1 MLIATWNLNSI
12 RTRQA
17 RLLAWLDRYQPDVVC
32 LQELK
37 LPDSD
42 FPYDTIRAAGY
53 HAAVHGQPS
62 YNGVAILSRVEPTD
76 IRIGLDDGVDDPQAR
91 LISARFGDVRVISA
105 YFPNGQDLG
114 SDKYVYKLEWM
125 RRLRAYLDKHHDP
138 SEPLALC
145 GDFNVAPDDLD
156 AARPADWA
164 ESVLCHGDARAAL
177 EAIRAWGLVDLFR
190 QQHPGGGIYS
200 WWDYRNRAFDRDDG
214 LRIDHIFVTPA
225 LAERAT
231 ASVVDRAEREGE
243 KPSDHAP
250 VAAVFDALPPE
261 WLGGMSG
268 ERGAEAPTDQGA
280 GAESAAGAGSTRS
293 AADAGSAPASR
304 SSTSKRAAFAGGPK
318 RKKLILID
326 GHSLAY
332 RAFYGLPLY
341 DRRGKISFNNSRG
354 EFTNA
359 VYGFANMLI
368 KAWTDEK
375 PDYIAVAFDAGR
387 TFRDDLYEPYKGTRQ
402 KMPDELV
409 PQIDRIIQLVEAFD
423 IPAVTAE
430 GYEADDILGTL
441 ATRAAADGLDAL
453 IVTGDS
459 DAFQLVGPQ
468 IRVMAP
474 GRLWSDVA
482 VWDADAVRER
492 YSLDPI
498 QLIDFKALKGDTS
511 DNVPGVRGIGEKTAL
526 ALLLAYGTVEGI
538 YEHLGEVTPD
548 RARNALEA
556 GRDMAVLS
564 KDLIT
569 IRTDIPLEIPWEDCA
584 VHSYDRGKVE
594 ALFDVL
600 EFRSIRNRLPAGG
613 VVAAAAG
620 SAAGSAAGADIATDS
635 GGNGSAGAPGS
646 AEVASGT
653 VGGVSG
659 GSKVG
664 DASTTPAAVPGPA
677 GQSGLQMALFASD
690 PASGGADR
698 PARAPVTEA
707 LVVDTT
713 EALDSLLAALRA
725 AEVIAFDVETT
736 STDPLQAVLVGIAL
750 AVQPGSGYYIP
761 VGHATGEPQ
770 LPLATVIQAL
780 GPILEDRARPKVAH
794 NAKYDMA
801 VLRLAGIEVRGL
813 AFDTMLA
820 EFLIDPSGRLGLKAL
835 ARSRL
840 AVEMTEIGE
849 LIGSGKSQITME
861 RVPIAAAAP
870 YAAADADITLRLMQL
885 QVPELDTLGLRGLLD
900 TVDLPLVPVLIDMEL
915 AGVLL
920 DTELLG
926 QMSARLTT
934 RLAEIEAEVYGLVGH
949 PFNINSPAQLGEV
962 LFGELKLRAPGG
974 RKTATGKVS
983 VAADVLDGMRGAHPA
998 IDLILEH
1005 RQLTKLKGT
1014 YLDALPR
1021 LVNPRTGRVHTSFN
1035 QTGAVSGRLASQDPN
1050 LQNIPIRTELGREV
1064 RRAFVVPK
1072 GWRMIAA
1079 DYSQVELR
1087 IAAHLSRDPGLIESF
1102 AAGADIHRATAAR
1115 VFGIPP
1121 EAVTADQRGFAKRVV
1136 FGLLYGMG
1144 AQSLAQQTGTTLK
1157 EAQAFIDAYF
1167 TAFPNIKAYL
1177 DDTKRRAREIGY
1189 VETLL
1194 GRRRYFPVLASE
1206 TRDSRTRMMQA
1217 AAEREA
1223 INHPMQGSA
1232 ADIIKFA
1239 MIRIHAALAAGGYQ
1253 ARLLLQVHDELILEA
1268 PKVEVEAVERLVR
1281 VEMEAAYPL
1290 DPPLKVDV
1298 GAGRNWD
1305 EVK

>member
-1 MLIATWNLNSI
+1 MLLATWNLNSI

-17 RLLAWLDRYQPDVVC
+17 RLLAWLDRYQPDIVC

-37 LPDSD
+37 LPDRD
-42 FPYDTIRAAGY
+42 FPFDAIRAAGY

-62 YNGVAILSRVEPTD
+62 YNGVAILSRDEPTD
-76 IRIGLDDGVDDPQAR
+76 VRIGLDDGVDDPQAR

-105 YFPNGQDLG
+105 YFPNGQHLG
-114 SDKYVYKLEWM
+114 SDKYVYKIEWM

-164 ESVLCHGDARAAL
+164 DSVLCHADARAAL
-177 EAIRAWGLVDLFR
+177 EHIRAWGLVDLFR

-225 LAERAT
+225 LAGRGT
-231 ASVVDRAEREGE
+231 ASGVDRAEREGE

-250 VAAVFDALPPE
+250 VAAVFDAPPPE
-261 WLGGMSG
+261 WLGGAAG
-268 ERGAEAPTDQGA
+268 ERVAQALGDRGTVA
-280 GAESAAGAGSTRS
+280 GAESAVGPGSEQSAAGAESTK
-293 AADAGSAPASR
+293 AAR
-304 SSTSKRAAFAGGPK
+304 SSAGKRAAFAGSPK

-430 GYEADDILGTL
+430 GFEADDILGTL

-482 VWDADAVRER
+482 VWDEDAVRGR

-556 GRDMAVLS
+556 GRDMAALS

-569 IRTDIPLEIPWEDCA
+569 IRTDILLDIAWESCA

-613 VVAAAAG
+613 VVAASAG
-620 SAAGSAAGADIATDS
+620 SEAGGEAATDT
-635 GGNGSAGAPGS
+635 G
-646 AEVASGT
+646 ESGT
-653 VGGVSG
+653 ARVPGNAEGSG
-659 GSKVG
+659 GSSG
-664 DASTTPAAVPGPA
+664 GAASGSHTGGASDGRAAVPGSA
-677 GQSGLQMALFASD
+677 GKAGLQMALFAAD
-690 PASGGADR
+690 PGSGGGDR
-698 PARAPVTEA
+698 PAKAPVTQA
-707 LVVDTT
+707 VVVDTA

-750 AVQPGSGYYIP
+750 AVQPGSGYYVP
-761 VGHATGEPQ
+761 VGHVTTEPQ

-780 GPILEDRARPKVAH
+780 APILEDPARPKVAH

-801 VLRLAGIEVRGL
+801 VLRLAGIELRGL

-840 AVEMTEIGE
+840 GVEMTEIGA
-849 LIGSGKSQITME
+849 LIGTGKNQITME
-861 RVPIAAAAP
+861 RVPIADAAP

-885 QVPELDTLGLRGLLD
+885 QVPELDELGLRGLLD
-900 TVDLPLVPVLIDMEL
+900 SVDLPLVPVLIDMEL

-920 DTELLG
+920 DTDLLG
-926 QMSARLTT
+926 GMSARLAA
-934 RLAEIEAEVYGLVGH
+934 RLAEIEAEIYKLVGR

-983 VAADVLDGMRGAHPA
+983 VAADVLESMRGDHAV
-998 IDLILEH
+998 IDLVLEH
-1005 RQLTKLKGT
+1005 RQLSKIKGT

-1021 LVNPRTGRVHTSFN
+1021 LINPRTGRVHTSFN

-1064 RRAFVVPK
+1064 RQAFIVPK
-1072 GWRMIAA
+1072 GWRLIAA

-1087 IAAHLSRDPGLIESF
+1087 IAAHLTRDPGLIEAF
-1102 AAGADIHRATAAR
+1102 TAGEDIHRATAAR

-1121 EAVTADQRGFAKRVV
+1121 EAVTADQRSFAKRVV

-1144 AQSLAQQTGTTLK
+1144 TQSLAQQTGTTMK
-1157 EAQAFIDAYF
+1157 EAQAFVDAYF
-1167 TAFPNIKAYL
+1167 AAFPNIKGYL

-1206 TRDSRTRMMQA
+1206 TRDSRTRVMQA

-1239 MIRIHAALAAGGYQ
+1239 MIRIHAALAAGGYR

-1268 PKVEVEAVERLVR
+1268 PKTEVEAVEGLVK
-1281 VEMEAAYPL
+1281 VEMEAAYSL
-1290 DPPLKVDV
+1290 DPPLKVEI